1 MIHFILPTMISGS
14 FINRVLRRIL
24 RLCLLAVSV
33 EAVMKYSLLPLNSD
47 SLQIE
52 AGERSCQSI
61 YPGAR
66 RQSLYRTQD
75 LASPS
80 HSGLF

>member
-24 RLCLLAVSV
+24 RLCLLVASV
-33 EAVMKYSLLPLNSD
+33 EAVMKYSLLSLNSD

-52 AGERSCQSI
+52 AEERSCQSI
-61 YPGAR
+61 YPGAH
-66 RQSLYRTQD
+66 RQSLYRMQD

-80 HSGLF
+80 HFGLF

>member
-33 EAVMKYSLLPLNSD
+33 EAVMK
-47 SLQIE
+47 
-52 AGERSCQSI
+52 
-61 YPGAR
+61 
-66 RQSLYRTQD
+66 
-75 LASPS
+75 
-80 HSGLF
+80 